1 MFFGSFVSHAS
12 SFLRPV
18 APRPLRRFIATMS
31 ALTPAK
37 VPPGQVSTLHALRL
51 RTARPPPTCS
61 APSLARRHA
70 AGGLP
75 RPSLSK
81 AGRSFAPRRDARPKR
96 PGVGQPGRL
105 RLRHGLRR
113 RGSGFPPG
121 GRVDQ
126 RNRPYR
132 VCYPVARSFT
142 SCCSPPRLAATQL
155 LSVSPS
161 WREGRGD
168 LHPADDVRSGAHPP
182 AQRARQCLLGGSSPF
197 RSLHTF

>member
-105 RLRHGLRR
+105 RLFGMVS
-113 RGSGFPPG
+113 GGVVPGFPQVG
-121 GRVDQ
+121 GL
-126 RNRPYR
+126 
-132 VCYPVARSFT
+132 T
-142 SCCSPPRLAATQL
+142 SGTGRIEFVILSLGPSPPAA
-155 LSVSPS
+155 
-161 WREGRGD
+161 
-168 LHPADDVRSGAHPP
+168 LHPASRRRSCSRFHPRGARVAGTCTPLTMC
-182 AQRARQCLLGGSSPF
+182 ARARTHLLPVGEG
-197 RSLHTF
+197 TG